1 MEMDLASHII
11 SNLKGIFN
19 QVNEGMLGS
28 LVDVV
33 SFPDAHLAIFTEKN
47 TFPSAVAGAS
57 S

>member
-1 MEMDLASHII
+1 MDLASHII